1 MTVVDLVRAC
11 LRRWPVI
18 LIGFLL
24 TAIALVPVKTT
35 PGVYWATADVV
46 LLAPRTPSTP
56 NSLGVSSASLIA
68 LAGVL
73 ERQYNNGEEDPAT
86 ASSQVTLV
94 DQGILNGVSVQLP
107 NSGGQWNAYYN
118 QPVLHVQAAGP
129 TAPDVQTAVT
139 AVVTRL
145 RGMLAQ
151 RQADMGVLAQNRV
164 SADVSP
170 RTPEILYDA
179 GARNQAALLVI
190 AVGIGTTVAATVVL
204 DHQVARR
211 RRSRRVA
218 AASSEPADVLS
229 AGSVRQLAG
238 STSAP
243 GAW

>member
-1 MTVVDLVRAC
+1 MTFVDLVRAC
-11 LRRWPVI
+11 VRRWPVI
-18 LIGFLL
+18 LIGLL
-24 TAIALVPVKTT
+24 FTVVALVPVKTT

-73 ERQYNNGEEDPAT
+73 ERQYNNGQQDPAT

-94 DQGILNGVSVQLP
+94 DQGILDGASVQLP
-107 NSGGQWNAYYN
+107 NAGGQWNAYYN

-129 TAPDVQTAVT
+129 TASHVEIAVT

-145 RGMLAQ
+145 RTMLAQ

-170 RTPEILYDA
+170 RNPEILYDA

-190 AVGIGTTVAATVVL
+190 GVGIGLTITAAVVL
-204 DHQVARR
+204 DQQLTRR
-211 RRSRRVA
+211 RDLRKASETPCEPEEVVTGVNRRA
-218 AASSEPADVLS
+218 
-229 AGSVRQLAG
+229 LAG
-238 STSAP
+238 AVSVTGP
-243 GAW
+243 R